1 MIKNVNETV
10 LEPRDFLSD
19 QCYHYDAKTKTLETG
34 LKYADK
40 VKQKKG
46 GAR

>member
-10 LEPRDFLSD
+10 LEPRDILSA
-19 QCYHYDAKTKTLETG
+19 QCYHYDAKTKVLETG
-34 LKYADK
+34 LKYAQK
-40 VKQKKG
+40 VQQRKG

>member
-10 LEPRDFLSD
+10 LEPRDFLSN
-19 QCYHYDAKTKTLETG
+19 QCYHYDAKSKTLETG
-34 LKYADK
+34 LKYAQK
-40 VKQKKG
+40 VQQKKG

>member
-10 LEPRDFLSD
+10 LEPRDILAS
-19 QCYHYDAKTKTLETG
+19 QCYHYDAKSKVLETG
-34 LKYADK
+34 LKYNAR
-40 VKQKKG
+40 VQQRKG